1 MLTMGWQREVL
12 AMKNLFEPATA
23 KEIRER
29 IGRLCPTSQRQWGK
43 MTAPQAMA
51 HCSLAM
57 EWAVGDTVA
66 PRMFVGRILGPLVKS
81 QVVKDDKPLGRN
93 APTAKSLVIS
103 DDRELGK
110 ECQRLSALVERFA
123 AGGPQGCT
131 KNPHTFFGQMTP
143 EEWATMMY
151 KHLDHHLRQFGV

>member
-66 PRMFVGRILGPLVKS
+66 PRMFVGRLLGPLVKS